1 MSNRTDFSTVAMAAL
16 VVAVLSGCGGGG
28 DFGPSS
34 FPPRLGGQQMPD
46 TPDRPVFSRVFEF
59 SVTASDQEKI
69 TTAMSATAN
78 SIPRPR
84 PEGGVTQSTSTA
96 DGVGAE
102 VGYERDGDIKFTVE
116 NRDSGGRSRWS
127 IDSLT
132 GYRLDWYKDQGAG
145 VHLADHRPES
155 LWVQVHTDD
164 EPVERRSSSRAVTVG
179 DIADGVPT
187 LLSQGRRYSGTL
199 NGQYGEFVCYVR
211 CSATINFFSD
221 RVEMTDGN
229 LLFIPITRTPSA
241 DHLTYGS
248 WLQASNDA
256 ANVTQYAFGSFAD
269 GNDPFEQGR
278 LAPLTGTATYRGDA
292 RGVYF
297 DSEDAEDSYF
307 FDALVTLTANFGSG
321 SELGTIGGRVH
332 DFVTLGE
339 FDDYRRSSSTGRTAV
354 DGNPTLTLGSA
365 DIGSSNSGFFEGETS
380 GTYDGSAFSGRWGGR
395 FYGNGDGSFS
405 PGSVAG
411 TFGAATADGSRV
423 LQGAFGAGR

>member
-1 MSNRTDFSTVAMAAL
+1 
-16 VVAVLSGCGGGG
+16 
-28 DFGPSS
+28 
-34 FPPRLGGQQMPD
+34 
-46 TPDRPVFSRVFEF
+46 
-59 SVTASDQEKI
+59 
-69 TTAMSATAN
+69 MSAAAN
-78 SIPRPR
+78 SIPSPR
-84 PEGGVTQSTSTA
+84 PEGGVTQSSSTA

-102 VGYERDGDIKFTVE
+102 VEYERDGDIKFTIE
-116 NRDSGGRSRWS
+116 NRDSGGRNRWS

-145 VHLADHRPES
+145 VHLADDRPGS
-155 LWVQVHTDD
+155 LWVHVHTDD
-164 EPVERRSSSRAVTVG
+164 EPAERRGSSKAVRVG
-179 DIADGVPT
+179 DIADGVPL

-211 CSATINFFSD
+211 CSATINFSD
-221 RVEMTDGN
+221 RVGMTDGN
-229 LLFIPITRTPSA
+229 LRFIPITRAPSA

-256 ANVTQYAFGSFAD
+256 ANITQYAFGSFAD

-307 FDALVTLTANFGSG
+307 FDALVTFTANFGSG
-321 SELGTIGGRVH
+321 SELGTIEGRVH
-332 DFVTLGE
+332 DFVTLAE
-339 FDDYRRSSSTGRTAV
+339 FDDYRRSSSVGRTAV
-354 DGNPTLTLGSA
+354 AGNPTLVLGSA
-365 DIGSSNSGFFEGETS
+365 GIGASNSGFFEGETS
-380 GTYDGSAFSGRWGGR
+380 ATYDGSAFSGQWGGR
-395 FYGNGDGSFS
+395 FYGNGDGSS
-405 PGSVAG
+405 PPGSVAG

>member
-1 MSNRTDFSTVAMAAL
+1 MLDRMNFSTVAMAAL

-28 DFGPSS
+28 DSGPL
-34 FPPRLGGQQMPD
+34 FPHRPGGQQMPE
-46 TPDRPVFSRVFEF
+46 TPPDRPVYSRVFDF

-69 TTAMSATAN
+69 TRAMSAAAN
-78 SIPRPR
+78 SIPRPQ
-84 PEGGVTQSTSTA
+84 PEGGATQSTNTA

-102 VGYERDGDIKFTVE
+102 VGYDRDGDIRFTVE
-116 NRDSGGRSRWS
+116 NRDSSGRTRWS
-127 IDSLT
+127 IDSVS
-132 GYRLDWYKDQGAG
+132 GDRLAGYKDRGAG
-145 VHLADHRPES
+145 VHLANDRPES

-164 EPVERRSSSRAVTVG
+164 EPVEGRSSSRAVTVG
-179 DIADGVPT
+179 DIADGVPI

-229 LLFIPITRTPSA
+229 LLFIPITRAPSA

-248 WLQASNDA
+248 WLQASNNA

-278 LAPLTGTATYRGDA
+278 LEPLTGTATYRGDA

-307 FDALVTLTANFGSG
+307 FDALVTFTANFGSG

-332 DFVTLGE
+332 DFVTLTE
-339 FDDYRRSSSTGRTAV
+339 FNDYRRSSSTGRTAV
-354 DGNPTLTLGSA
+354 AGNPTLVLGSA
-365 DIGSSNSGFFEGETS
+365 DIGSSNSGFFDGETS
-380 GTYDGSAFSGRWGGR
+380 ATYDGSAFSGQWGGR
-395 FYGNGDGSFS
+395 FYGNGDGSS
-405 PGSVAG
+405 PPGSVAG

>member
-1 MSNRTDFSTVAMAAL
+1 MV
-16 VVAVLSGCGGGG
+16 
-28 DFGPSS
+28 
-34 FPPRLGGQQMPD
+34 FPL
-46 TPDRPVFSRVFEF
+46 
-59 SVTASDQEKI
+59 
-69 TTAMSATAN
+69 
-78 SIPRPR
+78 
-84 PEGGVTQSTSTA
+84 
-96 DGVGAE
+96 
-102 VGYERDGDIKFTVE
+102 
-116 NRDSGGRSRWS
+116 
-127 IDSLT
+127 
-132 GYRLDWYKDQGAG
+132 
-145 VHLADHRPES
+145 
-155 LWVQVHTDD
+155 
-164 EPVERRSSSRAVTVG
+164 
-179 DIADGVPT
+179 

-405 PGSVAG
+405 TGLGRGYFRRCNRRWIPGIAG
-411 TFGAATADGSRV
+411 GVRRGKITGGPPMPQPSGFGLRIHRSGAQGLAVGGELKHAHEKLIVGFCGCRIGRV
-423 LQGAFGAGR
+423 GAVRLRRWW